1 MVTTTAVTNEWQNKP
16 EIKTFIVRIPLY
28 KRDTMFCCVFNRG
41 DDLFV
46 NIQEVK
52 FKRVVKVANIFF
64 SHSENQIRNGI
75 FMQLVTVC
83 GEFMERSSAY
93 PQRFQIQYFYNP
105 KLRTL
110 VIDSESGCTL
120 KEQIISI
127 VSRIYEQF

>member
-1 MVTTTAVTNEWQNKP
+1 MVTTTAVTNEWQNKT

-46 NIQEVK
+46 NIQEV
-52 FKRVVKVANIFF
+52 NIFF

>member
-1 MVTTTAVTNEWQNKP
+1 MVTTTAVTNEWQNKT

-28 KRDTMFCCVFNRG
+28 QRDTMFCCVFNRG

-46 NIQEVK
+46 NIQEV
-52 FKRVVKVANIFF
+52 NIFF

-83 GEFMERSSAY
+83 GEFKERSSAY

-127 VSRIYEQF
+127 ASRIYEQF